1 MITFPNTKLNLGLH
15 VVRKRPD
22 GFHDLES
29 CFYPVQWCD
38 ALEML
43 PGEELHFSL
52 SGIPVPGDP
61 DTNLCV
67 QAYHLLRQDHPLPP
81 VQMQLHKVIP
91 IGAGLGGGSADCA
104 FALKMLNALFSL
116 QLSDDELENYARPLG
131 SDCAFFVR
139 NKPVYAKERGDVF
152 EPIQLDLTGY
162 ACAVVYPGIHIT
174 TGEAYRN
181 VKPAAPSTNLRESLQ
196 QDIRT
201 WRDTVKNDFEAALFP
216 LYPLLREL
224 KEMFYAEGALYSSMT
239 GSGSAVYGIFE
250 KEVPASLRFPASC
263 SVWQGVL

>member
-1 MITFPNTKLNLGLH
+1 MITFPNAKLNIGLN

-29 CFYPVQWCD
+29 CFYPVGWCD
-38 ALEML
+38 ALEIL
-43 PGEELHFSL
+43 PGEELSFTL

-61 DTNLCV
+61 ATNLCLK
-67 QAYHLLRQDHPLPP
+67 AYHLLRQDHLLPP
-81 VQMQLHKVIP
+81 VRMQLHKVIP

-104 FALKMLNALFSL
+104 FALKMLNTLFSL

-139 NKPVYAKERGDVF
+139 NKPVFAREKGDVF
-152 EPIQLDLTGY
+152 EPLAVDLRGY
-162 ACAVVYPGIHIT
+162 TCAVVYPGIHIT

-181 VKPAAPSTNLRESLQ
+181 VRPAEPAVDLKESLQ

-201 WRDTVKNDFEAALFP
+201 WKYTVKNDFEAALFP
-216 LYPLLREL
+216 RYPVLREI
-224 KEMFYAEGALYSSMT
+224 KEAFYDAGAIYASMT

-250 KEVPASLRFPASC
+250 QQVPATLQFPDTY
-263 SVWQGVL
+263 SVWQGTL

>member
-1 MITFPNTKLNLGLH
+1 MISFPNAKLNIGLN
-15 VVRKRPD
+15 VLLKRPD

-38 ALEML
+38 ALEIL
-43 PGEELHFSL
+43 PGEELTFGL

-61 DTNLCV
+61 ETNLCLK
-67 QAYHLLRQDHPLPP
+67 AYHLLAQDHPLPP
-81 VQMQLHKVIP
+81 VRMHLHKAIP

-104 FALKMLNALFSL
+104 FALKTLNSLFSL
-116 QLSDDELENYARPLG
+116 HLTDDQLEAYARPLG

-139 NKPVYAKERGDVF
+139 NQPVFAREKGDVF
-152 EPIQLDLTGY
+152 EPVPVDLSGY
-162 ACAVVYPGIHIT
+162 SCLVVYPGIHIT
-174 TGEAYRN
+174 TGEAYRTVRPN
-181 VKPAAPSTNLRESLQ
+181 EPVVDLKESLQ

-201 WRDTVKNDFEAALFP
+201 WRHTVKNDFEAALFP
-216 LYPLLREL
+216 LYPVLQDL
-224 KEMFYAEGALYSSMT
+224 KEQFYASEALYASMT

-250 KEVPASLRFPASC
+250 QEALPALQWPETY

>member
-1 MITFPNTKLNLGLH
+1 MITFPNAKINLGLN
-15 VVRKRPD
+15 VVRKRND

-38 ALEML
+38 ALEIL
-43 PGEELHFSL
+43 PGEELTFAL

-61 DTNLCV
+61 ETNLCLK
-67 QAYHLLRQDHPLPP
+67 AYHLLAQDHPLPP
-81 VQMQLHKVIP
+81 VRMQLHKVIP

-104 FALKMLNALFSL
+104 FALKMLNSLFSL
-116 QLSDDELENYARPLG
+116 QLTDDELEGYARPLG

-139 NKPVYAKERGDVF
+139 DQPVFAREKGDVF
-152 EPIQLDLTGY
+152 EPVAVDLSGY
-162 ACAVVYPGIHIT
+162 TCAVIYPGIHIT

-181 VKPAAPSTNLRESLQ
+181 VRPAEPAADLKESLQ

-201 WRDTVKNDFEAALFP
+201 WKQAVKNDFEAALFP
-216 LYPLLREL
+216 LYPVLREL
-224 KEMFYAEGALYSSMT
+224 KEQLYAAGALYASMT

-250 KEVPASLRFPASC
+250 QEAPAKLQWPKHY
-263 SVWQGVL
+263 SVWQGLL